1 MDLLVLLRVKI
12 LFMYLSPH
20 SIKDWKILEILL
32 LFLLSGVIEKLKNL
46 YMKDK
51 SIQIMELNLC
61 QGYNQDSGTS
71 RWKGTIPNHSDSW
84 LVCSLDENSTVEP
97 ETRMQVLG
105 EQQEAKARPHTRRTH
120 SKGIPLRASHATSQV
135 IFSAS
140 STALWCPWQGFPAG
154 RGGLCLSLGH
164 VVRGHG
170 WSHGK
175 WGCVQWHVSEFDFD
189 LWS

>member
-120 SKGIPLRASHATSQV
+120 ILRGFLLGQVMLPLRS
-135 IFSAS
+135 FSLHPPLLSGVLGKAFLPGEGDYVC
-140 STALWCPWQGFPAG
+140 LWGM
-154 RGGLCLSLGH
+154 
-164 VVRGHG
+164 
-170 WSHGK
+170 
-175 WGCVQWHVSEFDFD
+175 
-189 LWS
+189 